1 MKQKNLI
8 ILILSLTLI
17 IMCAFISSSYAYYT
31 ISASKT
37 VEMQT
42 TTSIPSCVGLTIS
55 DSKAFTL
62 PHDYAVPIT
71 DDQFFNSSS
80 NTQSNFKY
88 SFSVKN
94 DCTETKSLSIGI
106 VPLNS
111 SSFPIDKLRFLLV
124 ETTTSQTLNKNNV
137 KTLSSNSKSL
147 STDIQNY
154 LNKKYQKSATT
165 VYNIGTASITNK
177 ATKNYDLYVWV
188 SKDASTESM
197 DKTFSATVVLYS

>member
-1 MKQKNLI
+1 
-8 ILILSLTLI
+8 
-17 IMCAFISSSYAYYT
+17 MCAFISSSYAYYT

-154 LNKKYQKSATT
+154 LNKKYQS
-165 VYNIGTASITNK
+165 
-177 ATKNYDLYVWV
+177 
-188 SKDASTESM
+188 
-197 DKTFSATVVLYS
+197 F